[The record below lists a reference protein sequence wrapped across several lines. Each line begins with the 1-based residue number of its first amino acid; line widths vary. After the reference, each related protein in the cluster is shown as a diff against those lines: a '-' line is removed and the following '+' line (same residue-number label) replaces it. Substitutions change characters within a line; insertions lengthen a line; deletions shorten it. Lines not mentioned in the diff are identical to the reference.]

1 MSAVS
6 SSRRVLLAAS
16 AAATA
21 VSLLPIGFAAMAQDN
36 TVRPFKLSIPDEA
49 LADLRRRIAAWPL
62 RKPI

>member
-6 SSRRVLLAAS
+6 FSRRALLVASTAAS
-16 AAATA
+16 V
-21 VSLLPIGFAAMAQDN
+21 VSLLPTGFAAMAQDN
-36 TVRPFKLSIPDEA
+36 TVRPFKISIPDEA